1 MWFCSPYSL
10 TLPPPLSLSFIHCLT
25 LQALTVSFLVVYS
38 WTQGRELRPLSMQR
52 TERDRAS
59 RGWDPSVDAHLTR
72 GEQDPAENE
81 RGWAM
86 GKGHKVSRGG
96 GWT

>member
-1 MWFCSPYSL
+1 
-10 TLPPPLSLSFIHCLT
+10 
-25 LQALTVSFLVVYS
+25 
-38 WTQGRELRPLSMQR
+38 MQR

-72 GEQDPAENE
+72 GEQDPAEIE